1 MFNAEIAEYVPGNVS
16 ALSARSAFQIVSACS
31 SWDAPV
37 RDRRAEQAEAAGD
50 DVKRRDRRDRRVCSW
65 KCLGALCALGVS
77 DRLCM
82 LLLGRS
88 GTGQAR
94 RAGRGRRRRCQTP
107 RSPRSPSMF
116 LEMSRRSL
124 RARRFRSSLHAPP
137 GTLRYGTGAQSR
149 PRPPAS
155 MSNAEIAEIAEYVP
169 GNVSA
174 LSARSAFQIVSAC
187 SSWDA
192 PVRDRRAEPAEAAG
206 VDVKRRDR

>member
-1 MFNAEIAEYVPGNVS
+1 MSDAEIAEIAECVHVNVS

-50 DVKRRDRRDRRVCSW
+50 DVKRRDRRDRRV
-65 KCLGALCALGVS
+65 
-77 DRLCM
+77 
-82 LLLGRS
+82 LL
-88 GTGQAR
+88 
-94 RAGRGRRRRCQTP
+94 
-107 RSPRSPSMF
+107 
-116 LEMSRRSL
+116 EISRRPL
-124 RARRFRSSLHAPP
+124 RARGFRASLGAPP

-149 PRPPAS
+149 PRPPET

-192 PVRDRRAEPAEAAG
+192 PVRDRRAE
-206 VDVKRRDR
+206 